1 MIRKA
6 AGPFYR
12 TISGVRLC
20 LELEEP
26 QGPKGLDE
34 SEDEAAGAASG
45 QKRPKK
51 AKKGKGAA
59 RGSEWKHFVDW
70 EEEGLGYPRNRTTFP
85 HDDGGAILPAAFS
98 ARARREGIH
107 LSPLE
112 QFRVTFSPEMRARV
126 LKHTNLYAAEYSK
139 RERLRKTRKWP
150 PRKMRRFKPLGE
162 CDPKG
167 SMAFLQKQFRCPPM
181 LGARRTFGEKGCG

>member
-85 HDDGGAILPAAFS
+85 QDDRGVRSLRGPGERHPSFAVGAASGDVLARDARSCSEAHEPLRGGV
-98 ARARREGIH
+98 
-107 LSPLE
+107 LE
-112 QFRVTFSPEMRARV
+112 A
-126 LKHTNLYAAEYSK
+126 
-139 RERLRKTRKWP
+139 
-150 PRKMRRFKPLGE
+150 
-162 CDPKG
+162 
-167 SMAFLQKQFRCPPM
+167 
-181 LGARRTFGEKGCG
+181 